1 MWSIGNE
8 SGHGDNHYEMLKWL
22 RRQDS
27 VFRYTAKEKINER
40 LYSMYVEQ
48 FQIQGDNEYHSQ
60 IKALR
65 KIAENGII
73 DFKEV

>member
-1 MWSIGNE
+1 M
-8 SGHGDNHYEMLKWL
+8 
-22 RRQDS
+22 
-27 VFRYTAKEKINER
+27 FRYTAKEKINER